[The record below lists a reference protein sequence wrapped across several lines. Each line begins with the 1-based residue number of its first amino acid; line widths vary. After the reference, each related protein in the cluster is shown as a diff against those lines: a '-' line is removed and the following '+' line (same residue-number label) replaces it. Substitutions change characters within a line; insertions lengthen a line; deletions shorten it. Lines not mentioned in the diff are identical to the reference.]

1 MPSPLKIL
9 YISAFP
15 PNNKSGGQTFSLNC
29 IKSLSKS
36 CTVDLI
42 YFSYPSHDCTANA
55 INNFSAASSSLERK
69 KKNAEVFRALY
80 DKSHLDKQLLHL
92 ITKGEEK

>member
-42 YFSYPSHDCTANA
+42 YFSYPSHDCTAA
-55 INNFSAASSSLERK
+55 SASLERK
-69 KKNAEVFRALY
+69 KKNEKVFRVLY
-80 DKSHLDKQLLHL
+80 DKNHLDKQLLHL